1 MDRNK
6 ILWHLK
12 GDRKDD
18 QTLQDR
24 DTIVTR
30 RQRNRILQTVEK
42 QVNNMRREFWRQTKG
57 RRRLNS
63 PQFDVNPR
71 HSRFLPML
79 RGKDQHRDDTTIVF
93 KNVKIM
99 QLQNIQ
105 NGQAPQQRLQS
116 FRSTDSV
123 ADCNLRMQRS
133 SREEYQLIQNNFIKL
148 MAGHACNVPVKSKLK
163 HPPPGNPP
171 GI

>member
-42 QVNNMRREFWRQTKG
+42 QVNNMWREFWRQTKG

-63 PQFDVNPR
+63 PHLERTPRMKNINPR
-71 HSRFLPML
+71 HYRFLPVS
-79 RGKDQHRDDTTIVF
+79 RGQHQHREDTEIVC
-93 KNVKIM
+93 KKVKIT
-99 QLQNIQ
+99 QLQNGTGRRKAWPTAIC
-105 NGQAPQQRLQS
+105 ACREVLQRNINW
-116 FRSTDSV
+116 FR
-123 ADCNLRMQRS
+123 
-133 SREEYQLIQNNFIKL
+133 NNFIRL
-148 MAGHACNVPVKSKLK
+148 MGSHA
-163 HPPPGNPP
+163 
-171 GI
+171 